1 VLHVIEAGLRST
13 IQDDP
18 RRGYARLGVPAGGPA
33 DPFAFAAARALVGER
48 DAAVIEVVGLPFTF
62 RCDDR
67 RLIAVTGRDVSLRT
81 SVRVPGWMA
90 VAVRPGETVTVLGR
104 CTYAYVAIE
113 GGIAL
118 EPVLG
123 SRATYLPA
131 AIGPL
136 ARALAS
142 GDALPLGAARN
153 GAARAGSRLPT
164 PVYEGAIPVIAGPHT
179 DRLPT
184 ALAALLAAA
193 WSAAEGS
200 DRMGLRLE
208 GPALAWDGSDLLTCG
223 VLPGAVQ
230 LPRGGAPIV
239 LGPDAQT
246 TGGYPVIAVV
256 PTAALGRVAQ
266 ALPGERLRFTLVT
279 AERAADELRVGVAR
293 LAAAGPRVDGAF
305 ALS

>member
-1 VLHVIEAGLRST
+1 MLHVIEAGLRST

-33 DPFAFAAARALVGER
+33 DPIAFAAARALVGEP

-67 RLIAVTGRDVSLRT
+67 RLVAVTGRDVS
-81 SVRVPGWMA
+81 VRSASRLPGWIA
-90 VAVRPGETVTVLGR
+90 FAARPGEAVTVLGR
-104 CTYAYVAIE
+104 STYAYVAV
-113 GGIAL
+113 GGGVAL
-118 EPVLG
+118 ERVLG
-123 SRATYLPA
+123 SRGTYLPA
-131 AIGPL
+131 AIGPCP
-136 ARALAS
+136 RVLAS
-142 GDALPLGAARN
+142 GDALPLGPERN
-153 GAARAGSRLPT
+153 GPDRAGRRLPA
-164 PVYEGAIPVIAGPHT
+164 PSYDGAIPVIAGPHA
-179 DRLPT
+179 DRLPA
-184 ALAALLAAA
+184 ALAALLSGE
-193 WSAAEGS
+193 WSVAEGS

-208 GPALAWDGSDLLTCG
+208 GPSLAWDGTDLLTCG

-256 PTAALGRVAQ
+256 ATAALGRVAQ

-279 AERAADELRVGVAR
+279 AGRAAADLR
-293 LAAAGPRVDGAF
+293 AAGAAF

>member
-1 VLHVIEAGLRST
+1 MLHVIEAGLRST
-13 IQDDP
+13 IQDEP

-33 DPFAFAAARALVGER
+33 DPSAFAAARTLVG
-48 DAAVIEVVGLPFTF
+48 DPPGAAIEIVGLPFTF

-67 RLIAVTGRDVSLRT
+67 RIIAVTGRDVSLRT

-90 VAVRPGETVTVLGR
+90 VAVRPGEAVTVLGR
-104 CTYAYVAIE
+104 STYAYVAVE

-118 EPVLG
+118 GPVLG

-136 ARALAS
+136 PRVLAS
-142 GDALPLGAARN
+142 GDALPLGPTRMS
-153 GAARAGSRLPT
+153 AARAGTRLSAPSYGG
-164 PVYEGAIPVIAGPHT
+164 VIPVIAGPHAARVPDT
-179 DRLPT
+179 LD
-184 ALAALLAAA
+184 ALLSGE
-193 WSAAEGS
+193 WSVAEGS
-200 DRMGLRLE
+200 DRMGVRLE
-208 GPALAWDGSDLLTCG
+208 GPSLAWDGPDLLTCG

-256 PTAALGRVAQ
+256 PTAALGRIAQ
-266 ALPGERLRFTLVT
+266 ALPGERLGFTLVT
-279 AERAADELRVGVAR
+279 AERAADELRVAVAR
-293 LAAAGPRVDGAF
+293 LAGDGPRVDGAF

>member
-1 VLHVIEAGLRST
+1 MLHVIEAGLRST

-33 DPFAFAAARALVGER
+33 DPSAFAAARALVGEP

-67 RLIAVTGRDVSLRT
+67 RIVAVTGRDVS
-81 SVRVPGWMA
+81 VRSASRLPGWLA
-90 VAVRPGETVTVLGR
+90 FAARPGEAVTVLGR
-104 CTYAYVAIE
+104 STYVYVAV
-113 GGIAL
+113 GGGVAL
-118 EPVLG
+118 ESVLG

-136 ARALAS
+136 PRVLVS
-142 GDALPLGAARN
+142 GDTLPLGPARS
-153 GAARAGSRLPT
+153 GPDRAGRRLPA
-164 PVYEGAIPVIAGPHT
+164 PAYDGAIPVIAGPHA
-179 DRLPT
+179 DRLP
-184 ALAALLAAA
+184 AALDALLSGE
-193 WSAAEGS
+193 WSVADGS
-200 DRMGLRLE
+200 DRMGVRLE
-208 GPALAWDGSDLLTCG
+208 GPSLAWDGSDLLTCG

-230 LPRGGAPIV
+230 IPRGGAPIV

-256 PTAALGRVAQ
+256 LTAALGRIAQ
-266 ALPGERLRFTLVT
+266 ALPGERLRFTVVT
-279 AERAADELRVGVAR
+279 ADRAAADLR
-293 LAAAGPRVDGAF
+293 AAGGAF